1 MLDEK
6 NIIMIIIFI
15 LLVCMFN
22 IWRIININSRKYSV
36 YERIVTPSIDESPPN
51 YEQIINNSV

>member
-36 YERIVTPSIDESPPN
+36 YERIVTPPIDESPPN